1 MGGLT
6 RVSLGGSP
14 VYNSL
19 IFSGNPSDVTYFL
32 GKDQGGLE
40 PEEIISKYG
49 SLKPCF
55 TGSDAHSFDKLF
67 RFTTDRELWLKADPT
82 FEGLEQV
89 IKEPEERTFIG
100 EKPPLFDKVATN
112 RTKHIKLLSID
123 KLPGYSGKHG
133 IWFPSV
139 TIPINQELVAII
151 GNKGSGKSAIADII
165 ALCSNHYDA
174 SDFSFLTPKKFR
186 EKAGKIAKNFEA
198 TLTWES
204 DVSDKKNLNDSVE
217 PTELLKV
224 KYIPQG
230 RFEQLTNEISTA
242 KNFQK
247 EIESVVFSHIPESER
262 LGTES
267 FEDLIQKK
275 SSAVEAVVLNLKN
288 DINTVNREII
298 ELEKKWI
305 PSYRAELENKLKKN
319 KEELNALTEP
329 GEVSD
334 PNEDPEKKKE
344 SQTIN
349 ASIDLIRSEIEKIED
364 EIRDATAQK
373 TDALSDLQRLE
384 AAKYRVQQKQTEV
397 NQLEVDI
404 RRELS
409 GLEID
414 FEKLIS
420 LNTDFSE
427 INALINSTKK
437 KLNTARYLLGEI
449 ESEDENETLLEK
461 LGEKQRDLL
470 AETEKLNVE
479 QRRYHNYTVAKLNW
493 ERKRAQIIGS
503 KDQPDTLKF
512 YEEEIDYLDEKLDKI
527 LESKYEE
534 RRNIVRSIF
543 DKKQEVI
550 DVYKN
555 TRDRLNEIIKE
566 NYKTLEDYKIEVD
579 ASLVTRINFSERF
592 LGYIDKSKVGTFY
605 SIDGGEAQL
614 ETLSST
620 INFDQKESII
630 IFLNKIISY
639 LKEDKRDNQGNA
651 QRVITEQVKDV
662 LELYN
667 YLFSLDF
674 LENNYQLKQGDK
686 DLEQLSP
693 GERGG
698 LLLVFYFLLDKS
710 NIPLIIDQ
718 PEDNLDNHSV
728 ATILVPFI
736 KAAKKK
742 RQIIMVTHNPNL
754 AVVANAEQIIY
765 VNLDKAKNN
774 TFSVESGSIEDE
786 KINRRIVEVLEGDM
800 PAFNNR
806 KEKYYDGIN

>member
-1 MGGLT
+1 MVQ
-6 RVSLGGSP
+6 R
-14 VYNSL
+14 
-19 IFSGNPSDVTYFL
+19 
-32 GKDQGGLE
+32 
-40 PEEIISKYG
+40 
-49 SLKPCF
+49 
-55 TGSDAHSFDKLF
+55 
-67 RFTTDRELWLKADPT
+67 
-82 FEGLEQV
+82 
-89 IKEPEERTFIG
+89 
-100 EKPPLFDKVATN
+100 
-112 RTKHIKLLSID
+112 
-123 KLPGYSGKHG
+123 
-133 IWFPSV
+133 
-139 TIPINQELVAII
+139 INQ
-151 GNKGSGKSAIADII
+151 
-165 ALCSNHYDA
+165 
-174 SDFSFLTPKKFR
+174 T
-186 EKAGKIAKNFEA
+186 
-198 TLTWES
+198 
-204 DVSDKKNLNDSVE
+204 
-217 PTELLKV
+217 
-224 KYIPQG
+224 
-230 RFEQLTNEISTA
+230 
-242 KNFQK
+242 
-247 EIESVVFSHIPESER
+247 
-262 LGTES
+262 
-267 FEDLIQKK
+267 
-275 SSAVEAVVLNLKN
+275 
-288 DINTVNREII
+288 
-298 ELEKKWI
+298 
-305 PSYRAELENKLKKN
+305 
-319 KEELNALTEP
+319 
-329 GEVSD
+329 
-334 PNEDPEKKKE
+334 
-344 SQTIN
+344 
-349 ASIDLIRSEIEKIED
+349 
-364 EIRDATAQK
+364 
-373 TDALSDLQRLE
+373 
-384 AAKYRVQQKQTEV
+384 
-397 NQLEVDI
+397 
-404 RRELS
+404 
-409 GLEID
+409 
-414 FEKLIS
+414 
-420 LNTDFSE
+420 
-427 INALINSTKK
+427 
-437 KLNTARYLLGEI
+437 
-449 ESEDENETLLEK
+449 
-461 LGEKQRDLL
+461 
-470 AETEKLNVE
+470 
-479 QRRYHNYTVAKLNW
+479 
-493 ERKRAQIIGS
+493 
-503 KDQPDTLKF
+503 TLKF
-512 YEEEIDYLDEKLDKI
+512 YEEEINYLDEKLDKI

-592 LGYIDKSKVGTFY
+592 LGCIDKSKMGTFY

-630 IFLNKIISY
+630 IFLDKIISY

-765 VNLDKAKNN
+765 VNLDKAKGN
-774 TFSVESGSIEDE
+774 TFSVESGSIEDA